1 LFTQHHHTLLDS
13 LTALFHAQ
21 VSLVPEAGSSLV
33 MTPASLTIAPA
44 DWETTHTVMVTAE
57 NNHVQ
62 DGNAFATVTA
72 TFSSDDAEFNMQATT
87 EVIQ

>member
-1 LFTQHHHTLLDS
+1 V
-13 LTALFHAQ
+13 A
-21 VSLVPEAGSSLV
+21 VVPEAGTTLV
-33 MTPASLTIAPA
+33 IDPPLLTIAPS